1 MLSAVVASASATGSS
16 ARKPVLGHKFGHNVF
31 THIAPLSE
39 IDTLVTDAE
48 PDPAL
53 ASALRKAQ
61 VELLIAR

>member
-1 MLSAVVASASATGSS
+1 
-16 ARKPVLGHKFGHNVF
+16 LGHKFGHNVF
-31 THIAPLSE
+31 AHIAPLSE

>member
-1 MLSAVVASASATGSS
+1 
-16 ARKPVLGHKFGHNVF
+16 VF
-31 THIAPLSE
+31 AHIAPLSE

-61 VELLIAR
+61 VALLIAR